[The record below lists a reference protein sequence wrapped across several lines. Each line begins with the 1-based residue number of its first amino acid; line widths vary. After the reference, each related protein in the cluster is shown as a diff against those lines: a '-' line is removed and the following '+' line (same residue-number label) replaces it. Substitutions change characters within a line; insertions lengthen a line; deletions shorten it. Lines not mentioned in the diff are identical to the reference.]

1 MDLGAMLRTRLFH
14 RIDEVDPVRWG
25 ITGSDPFSSTAVL
38 RALEKAKLPGV
49 RMRYVVLED
58 PVGRWVAATSLASLE
73 IDGARLTHGLFRGI
87 IETVRR
93 LNPGFLRTRLMVCGT
108 PLSVGNPPVRLVR
121 GTDAVV
127 ALRTLGGV
135 LDEVAEEER
144 SSWRAFKEF
153 PATQLDAARMALCSG
168 TSRWSLVPSE
178 PNCGMSVP
186 WRSFEAYLADLRS
199 HYRYKIRKAA
209 RRLATD
215 GVETDVAPLDGAYD
229 ARAHALYEQVFQRAD
244 VQLERLTEGFFRALG
259 SAFGDR
265 ALLIRFR
272 RHGEL
277 VGWVAMLLDGSVA
290 YDLFHGIDY
299 SGAGDSDLYFNQ
311 LASAVRLAIRRRVAY
326 LSLGQS
332 TLTAKARFG
341 AEAVPLWL
349 ALRHRSAVLNRTI
362 AAGRRKLF
370 PGTEFPRRQV
380 FREPA

>member
-1 MDLGAMLRTRLFH
+1 MLKTRLFH
-14 RIDEVDPVRWG
+14 RIDDVDPARWDV
-25 ITGSDPFSSTAVL
+25 TATEPFSSTAVL
-38 RALEKAKLPGV
+38 RALEEAKLPGV
-49 RMRYVVLED
+49 RMRYVALED
-58 PVGRWVAATSLASLE
+58 AAGRWVAATSLASLE

-93 LNPGFLRTRLMVCGT
+93 LSPGFLNTRLMVCGT
-108 PLSVGNPPVRLVR
+108 PLSVGNPPVRMAR

-144 SSWRAFKEF
+144 SSWRVFKEF
-153 PATQLDAARMALCSG
+153 PATQIDAARTALSSG
-168 TSRWSLVPSE
+168 TPRWILVPSE
-178 PNCGMSVP
+178 PNCGISVR
-186 WRSFEAYLADLRS
+186 WSSFEAYVADLRS

-209 RRLATD
+209 RRLGTD
-215 GVETDVAPLDGAYD
+215 GIEIDVVPLCEAYD
-229 ARAHALYEQVFQRAD
+229 ARAHALYEQVLQRAD
-244 VQLERLTEGFFRALG
+244 VQLERLTEGFFRAFG

-272 RHGEL
+272 RDGDL

-311 LASAVRLAIRRRVAY
+311 LASAVRFAIRRRAAY

-341 AEAVPLWL
+341 AKPVPLWL
-349 ALRHRSAVLNRTI
+349 ALRHRSAVLSRTL

-370 PGTEFPRRQV
+370 PDTELPRRQV
-380 FREPA
+380 FKDKDPRA